1 MNAGGDMDDFKI
13 KLGKIIRDKRKRRGI
28 TQEALAEK
36 LNLTTGMIGQ
46 IERGE
51 TMPSV
56 ANLRLIIDY
65 LAIDPRA
72 IFNGTIQGDSEYAE
86 ICSIMVQMTKEQRHI
101 LLKIAR
107 IIQEDFG

>member
-1 MNAGGDMDDFKI
+1 MDDFKI

-28 TQEALAEK
+28 TQEVLAEK

-56 ANLRLIIDY
+56 ANLRLIIEY
-65 LAIDPRA
+65 LAIDPRV

-86 ICSIMVQMTKEQRHI
+86 ICSLMVQMTKEQRHI

>member
-1 MNAGGDMDDFKI
+1 MNAGAGMDEFKVR
-13 KLGKIIRDKRKRRGI
+13 LGKIIRDKRKRRGI
-28 TQEALAEK
+28 TQEVLAEK

-56 ANLRLIIDY
+56 ANLRLLIEY
-65 LAIDPRA
+65 LSIDPRI

-86 ICSIMVQMTKEQRHI
+86 ICSVMIQMTKEQRHI

-107 IIQEDFG
+107 IIQEDFS

>member
-1 MNAGGDMDDFKI
+1 MDDFKI

>member
-1 MNAGGDMDDFKI
+1 MNVGGEMDNFKI

-28 TQEALAEK
+28 TQEVLAEK

-51 TMPSV
+51 TLPSV
-56 ANLRLIIDY
+56 TNLCLLIDY
-65 LAIDPRA
+65 LAIDPRI
-72 IFNGTIQGDSEYAE
+72 IFNGTVQGDSEYAE
-86 ICSIMVQMTKEQRHI
+86 ICSVMLQMTKEQRHV

-107 IIQEDFG
+107 IIREDFN